1 MKMTLISPNEVV
13 CPLLQD
19 FIECLDET
27 AESYRKILFKLGSS
41 AGPASEEEILLHFKM
56 EMLYLKTD
64 LCLAHASKNRCDDL

>member
-1 MKMTLISPNEVV
+1 MTLISPNEVV

-27 AESYRKILFKLGSS
+27 AESYRKILSKLSS
-41 AGPASEEEILLHFKM
+41 NFGPASEEEIVLYFKL

-64 LCLAHASKNRCDDL
+64 SCLAHASKNRCDDL